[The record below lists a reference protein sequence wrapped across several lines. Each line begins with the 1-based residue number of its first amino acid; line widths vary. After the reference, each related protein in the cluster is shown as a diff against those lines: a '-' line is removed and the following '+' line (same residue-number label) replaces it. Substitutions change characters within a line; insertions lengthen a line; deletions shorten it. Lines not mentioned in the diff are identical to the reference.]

1 MQLDDCLAL
10 IDRHPDYRVL
20 RRLVP
25 RDVYDEPDG
34 STRRAIFLDVETTGL
49 EPGREPIIE
58 LAMVEFDYDRRDHLI
73 RIGRTFESFEDP
85 RRPIPP
91 EITALTGI
99 TGAMVAGQ
107 RIDDA
112 AVAAFVAG
120 AGVIVAHNATF
131 DRAHL
136 EARLPIFRDLPW
148 ACSVRDV
155 AWREHGYQL
164 GASLEAIAYRNGLF
178 FDGHR
183 AAGDCRAALHL
194 LGTAQLGD
202 GRPALAH
209 LLTTA
214 RTPAIRL
221 EATRAPFEAKDDLK
235 TRGYRWNGERR
246 VWYLDLP
253 EAKLAEERAWL
264 FAHVYRG
271 EAPLHT
277 VRLDPKLRYSPR
289 LG

>member
-10 IDRHPDYRVL
+10 IDRHPDYRVF

-25 RDVYDEPDG
+25 RDLYDTAQGP
-34 STRRAIFLDVETTGL
+34 TRRAVFLDVETTGL
-49 EPGREPIIE
+49 EAGADVIIE
-58 LAMVEFDYDRRDHLI
+58 LAMVEFEYDRRDHLI

-85 RRPIPP
+85 LRPIDP

-99 TGAMVAGQ
+99 TDAMVAGA

-120 AGVIVAHNATF
+120 AGVIVAHNASF

-136 EARLPIFRDLPW
+136 EARLPIFRDLHW
-148 ACSVRDV
+148 ACSVKDV
-155 AWREHGYQL
+155 PWREHGYPS
-164 GASLEAIAYRNGLF
+164 AMLEVIAYKARLF
-178 FDGHR
+178 FDAHR

-194 LGTAQLGD
+194 LGTCILGD

-209 LLTTA
+209 LLGTA
-214 RTPAIRL
+214 RTPAVRL
-221 EATRAPFEAKDDLK
+221 EATNSPFDAKDALK
-235 TRGYRWNGERR
+235 ARGYRWNGQRR
-246 VWYLDLP
+246 VWYVDLP
-253 EAKLAEERAWL
+253 EHDLDAERAWL
-264 FAHVYRG
+264 HAHIYRR
-271 EAPLHT
+271 EAPLHV
-277 VRLDPKLRYSPR
+277 VRLDPKLRHSPR

>member
-10 IDRHPDYRVL
+10 IDRHPDYRVF

-25 RDVYDEPDG
+25 RDAYEAPQG
-34 STRRAIFLDVETTGL
+34 PTRRAIFLDVETTGL
-49 EPGREPIIE
+49 EPASEAIIE
-58 LAMVEFDYDRRDHLI
+58 LAMVEFEYDRRDHLI

-85 RRPIPP
+85 QRPITP
-91 EITALTGI
+91 EITELTGI
-99 TGAMVAGQ
+99 TDAMVRGK
-107 RIDDA
+107 RIDDD
-112 AVAAFVAG
+112 AVAAFLAG
-120 AGVIVAHNATF
+120 AGVIVAHNASF

-136 EARLPIFRDLPW
+136 EARLPIFRDLHW

-155 AWREHGYQL
+155 AWREHGYHL
-164 GASLEAIAYRNGLF
+164 GASLEMIAYKARLF
-178 FDGHR
+178 FDAHR

-194 LGTAQLGD
+194 LGTSILAD

-209 LLTTA
+209 LLANA
-214 RTPAIRL
+214 RTPAVRL
-221 EATRAPFEAKDDLK
+221 EATAAPFEAKDDLRV
-235 TRGYRWNGERR
+235 RGYRWNSARR

-253 EAKLAEERAWL
+253 EENLAAERAWL
-264 FAHVYRG
+264 HAHVYGR
-271 EAPLHT
+271 EAPLHV